1 MTGDPGLMDA
11 CRHVVITGCSGGGK
25 STLLAELARRGHAV
39 VEEPGRRV
47 VEAQARA
54 GGNALP
60 WVDMAAFLTRVFALA
75 QRDRVR
81 MQDTPG
87 WVFFDRGLVDAAVAL
102 HEIDGTPWQG
112 RLGAQP
118 VYHRRVFM
126 VPPWPGIYVQ
136 DGARRHGL
144 DAALQEYERLRRAY
158 PALGYAVS
166 DVPRDGVQ
174 ARADFI
180 LSALRA

>member
-1 MTGDPGLMDA
+1 M
-11 CRHVVITGCSGGGK
+11 
-25 STLLAELARRGHAV
+25 

-47 VEAQARA
+47 VEAQART
-54 GGNALP
+54 GGSALP
-60 WVDMAAFLTRVFALA
+60 WVDMAAFLTHVLALA
-75 QRDRVR
+75 ARDRVR
-81 MQDTPG
+81 MQDAPG

-102 HEIDGTPWQG
+102 HEIDGAPWQDH
-112 RLGAQP
+112 LGVQP

-126 VPPWPGIYVQ
+126 VPPWPGIFVQ

-144 DAALQEYERLRRAY
+144 DAAVQEYERLCRAY

-166 DVPRDGVQ
+166 DVPRDSVQ